1 MVFFYMFCL
10 DINYVFTLESLR
22 RQNTCSTYPD
32 NLAVLTAPLEDSNM
46 TCSLNSTLLGLL
58 YVTLLLCK
66 NLSPVKGKAAE
77 VKRGN

>member
-1 MVFFYMFCL
+1 MQY
-10 DINYVFTLESLR
+10 
-22 RQNTCSTYPD
+22 
-32 NLAVLTAPLEDSNM
+32 PLEDSNM

-58 YVTLLLCK
+58 CVTLLMCK